1 MRVLIIEDEEKVAEF
16 NRKGLQQEGYA
27 VDVVR
32 DGEEG
37 GGRDPKAVRP
47 ALDFSRQSAR
57 HSRAFPKSTTSTQ
70 FVR

>member
-37 GGRDPKAVRP
+37 GGRATRP
-47 ALDFSRQSAR
+47 RLLTAKCAPLQSL
-57 HSRAFPKSTTSTQ
+57 PEKYY
-70 FVR
+70 